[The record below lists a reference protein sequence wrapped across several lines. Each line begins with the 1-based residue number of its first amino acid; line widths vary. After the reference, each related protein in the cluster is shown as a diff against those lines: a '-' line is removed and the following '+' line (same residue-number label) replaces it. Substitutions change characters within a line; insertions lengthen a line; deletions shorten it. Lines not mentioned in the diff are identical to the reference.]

1 MKAQEF
7 IIENNDQA
15 AVTALQKKHGWSTG
29 TTVNGDLY
37 FTWQGL
43 TYVFYGERMRINV
56 PNTDR
61 SISVVWGKKPDWQG
75 RGNDEIS
82 FAQAVQ
88 RKILKFDLS
97 IWQQLDRRQINDSQ
111 ALQKFKLE
119 NERQAREAITQGA
132 TESIN
137 EQENPKVDLT
147 PNYPNYQVL
156 VGEFVGIKK
165 NRAIFLIVASELKP
179 GVRETDKIFKARTTN
194 TPISIEIG
202 RVKNRNVID
211 EDLSRRGF
219 LGGLASMAALGTRD
233 TKPTVNKDT
242 PTEPEKEP
250 PIATLSN
257 NPQIES
263 LLHRA
268 AVAAGIVGIELAQ
281 FMAQT
286 KHESWNFSR
295 LKEKGIGKGY
305 FAKKYD
311 PKYAPKTAKI
321 LGNKQVGDG
330 EKFHGRG
337 FIQLTGRDNY
347 RMASQALG
355 IDLLNDPYLAERPDV
370 AAKIAVWYWKT
381 RVKPYINNFN
391 DTKAVT
397 QKINPALRG
406 LQDRHAKF
414 IDYKNIL

>member
-1 MKAQEF
+1 MRATEF
-7 IIENNDQA
+7 ITEQA
-15 AVTALQKKHGWSTG
+15 
-29 TTVNGDLY
+29 
-37 FTWQGL
+37 
-43 TYVFYGERMRINV
+43 
-56 PNTDR
+56 
-61 SISVVWGKKPDWQG
+61 
-75 RGNDEIS
+75 
-82 FAQAVQ
+82 
-88 RKILKFDLS
+88 
-97 IWQQLDRRQINDSQ
+97 
-111 ALQKFKLE
+111 
-119 NERQAREAITQGA
+119 
-132 TESIN
+132 
-137 EQENPKVDLT
+137 NPKVDLT

-156 VGEFVGIKK
+156 VGEFVGMKK
-165 NRAIFLIVASELKP
+165 NRARFLIVASELKP
-179 GVRETDKIFKARTTN
+179 GVRETDKIFRARTTN

-202 RVKNRNVID
+202 RVKNRNVVD

-219 LGGLASMAALGTRD
+219 LGGLAGMAALGTRD

-242 PTEPEKEP
+242 PTAPQKEP
-250 PIATLSN
+250 TVTTLSN

-263 LLHRA
+263 LLHKA

-295 LKEKGIGKGY
+295 LKEKGVGQGY

-311 PKYAPKTAKI
+311 RQYAPRTAKI
-321 LGNKQVGDG
+321 LGNKQIGDG
-330 EKFHGRG
+330 EKYHGRG

-347 RMASQALG
+347 RMASQSLG
-355 IDLLNDPYLAERPDV
+355 IDLLNDPDLAERPDV
-370 AAKIAVWYWKT
+370 AAKIAIWYWKT

>member
-1 MKAQEF
+1 MRATEF
-7 IIENNDQA
+7 ITEQA
-15 AVTALQKKHGWSTG
+15 
-29 TTVNGDLY
+29 
-37 FTWQGL
+37 
-43 TYVFYGERMRINV
+43 
-56 PNTDR
+56 
-61 SISVVWGKKPDWQG
+61 
-75 RGNDEIS
+75 
-82 FAQAVQ
+82 
-88 RKILKFDLS
+88 
-97 IWQQLDRRQINDSQ
+97 
-111 ALQKFKLE
+111 
-119 NERQAREAITQGA
+119 
-132 TESIN
+132 
-137 EQENPKVDLT
+137 NPRVDLT

-156 VGEFVGIKK
+156 VGEFIGIKK
-165 NRAIFLIVASELKP
+165 NRARFLIVASELKP

-202 RVKNRNVID
+202 RVKNRNVVD

-219 LGGLASMAALGTRD
+219 LGGLAGMAALGTRD

-242 PTEPEKEP
+242 PKEP
-250 PIATLSN
+250 QKELPIATLSN
-257 NPQIES
+257 YPQIES
-263 LLHRA
+263 LLHKA

-295 LKEKGIGKGY
+295 LKEKGVGQGY

-355 IDLLNDPYLAERPDV
+355 IDLLNDPDLAERPDV
-370 AAKIAVWYWKT
+370 AAKIAVWYWNT

>member
-1 MKAQEF
+1 VRATDF
-7 IIENNDQA
+7 IIENDDQA
-15 AVTALQKKHGWSTG
+15 AVDALLKKHGWSIG
-29 TTVNGDLY
+29 KTVNGDLAI
-37 FTWQGL
+37 TWQGS
-43 TYVFYGERMRINV
+43 TYVFYGERMRITLPDGKSV
-56 PNTDR
+56 
-61 SISVVWGKKPDWQG
+61 SVVWGQKPDWQTRPG
-75 RGNDEIS
+75 ELS

-88 RKILKFDLS
+88 QKYLTFDLP
-97 IWQQLDRRQINDSQ
+97 IWQQLDRGQINDTQ
-111 ALQKFKLE
+111 ALQRFKIE
-119 NERQAREAITQGA
+119 NERQAREAIAQGV
-132 TESIN
+132 TESIV

-156 VGEFVGIKK
+156 VGEFVGVKK
-165 NRAIFLIVASELKP
+165 NRLLFRILSAELKP
-179 GVRETDKIFKARTTN
+179 GQGETEKIFRALTTN
-194 TPISIEIG
+194 TPIGIEVG
-202 RVKNRNVID
+202 KVKNRTVI

-219 LGGLASMAALGTRD
+219 LGGLAGMAALGTRD
-233 TKPTVNKDT
+233 TKPNSNKDT
-242 PTEPEKEP
+242 PVQKEP
-250 PIATLSN
+250 QKEPTITTLSN

-263 LLHRA
+263 LLHKA
-268 AVAAGIVGIELAQ
+268 AVAAGIVGTELAQ

-286 KHESWNFSR
+286 KHESWDFSR
-295 LKEKGIGKGY
+295 LKEKGVGQGY

-311 PKYAPKTAKI
+311 RQYAPRTAKI
-321 LGNKQVGDG
+321 LGNKHVGDG
-330 EKFHGRG
+330 EKYHGRG

-355 IDLLNDPYLAERPDV
+355 IDLLNHPELAERPDV
-370 AAKIAVWYWKT
+370 AAKIAIWYWQT